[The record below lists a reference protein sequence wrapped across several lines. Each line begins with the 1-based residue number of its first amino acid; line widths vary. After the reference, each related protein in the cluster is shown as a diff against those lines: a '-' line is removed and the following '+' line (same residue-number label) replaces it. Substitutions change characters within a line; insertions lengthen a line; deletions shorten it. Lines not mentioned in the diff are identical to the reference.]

1 MTIRSKKARLLA
13 RGRDCTLRL
22 VGYCN
27 YNNET
32 TVACHIGKNRGM
44 GHKCGDNMIVYACS
58 GCHDVLDSR
67 VKHDYSPGE
76 LAIEKLRALEES
88 QRIMHDN
95 EVMVIV

>member
-1 MTIRSKKARLLA
+1 
-13 RGRDCTLRL
+13 
-22 VGYCN
+22 
-27 YNNET
+27 
-32 TVACHIGKNRGM
+32 
-44 GHKCGDNMIVYACS
+44 MIVYACS

-67 VKHDYSPGE
+67 VKRDYSPGE